1 MLDRAS
7 WQLSAARRILFL
19 WFFISGDLGLI
30 GYLSRGLLACQASRS
45 NTTSHPLTTRQRQL
59 GNAAIAASRLT

>member
-7 WQLSAARRILFL
+7 WQLSAMGRILFL

-30 GYLSRGLLACQASRS
+30 GYLSAS
-45 NTTSHPLTTRQRQL
+45 
-59 GNAAIAASRLT
+59 G